1 MTVASPEAHRKYAG
15 SLLTVTRSARKPAE
29 RPVTWLTL
37 VYRVPSEPTRH
48 RAAVWRRLRTMG
60 AVYVQNSVAVLP
72 RSPERERALR
82 TLRNE
87 IVEKMEGKAYLLTST
102 ALAGE
107 TDLVAT
113 VNAARDDE
121 YEEILDKCRDFH
133 AEIDKESA
141 KQHFTYGE
149 LEENEEDLHKLEG
162 WFAKVVARDA
172 LGASK
177 RPEVEQALVG
187 CARALEE
194 FAAQVYAADQNS

>member
-121 YEEILDKCRDFH
+121 YEEHDEQDDGDDELCVFEQVVLEVS
-133 AEIDKESA
+133 AEPA
-141 KQHFTYGE
+141 CAGC
-149 LEENEEDLHKLEG
+149 EDVLIG
-162 WFAKVVARDA
+162 
-172 LGASK
+172 
-177 RPEVEQALVG
+177 
-187 CARALEE
+187 
-194 FAAQVYAADQNS
+194 

>member
-1 MTVASPEAHRKYAG
+1 VATKSKTAAA
-15 SLLTVTRSARKPAE
+15 SASAP

-37 VYRVPSEPTRH
+37 VYRVPTEPTRH

-60 AVYVQNSVAVLP
+60 AVYLQNSVAVVP
-72 RSPERERALR
+72 RSTERERALR

-87 IVEKMEGKAYLLTST
+87 IVEKMNGKAYLLTST
-102 ALAGE
+102 TLAGE

-113 VNAARDDE
+113 INAARDDE

-133 AEIDKESA
+133 AELDKETA
-141 KQHFTYGE
+141 KKHFTYGE
-149 LEENEEDLHKLEG
+149 LEENEEDLHKLQG

-177 RPEVEQALVG
+177 RQEVDDALVG
-187 CARALEE
+187 CAQALED
-194 FAAQVYAADQNS
+194 FAAQVYAADTNS

>member
-1 MTVASPEAHRKYAG
+1 
-15 SLLTVTRSARKPAE
+15 
-29 RPVTWLTL
+29 VTWLTL

-60 AVYVQNSVAVLP
+60 AVYVQNSVAVIP
-72 RSPERERALR
+72 SSSERERALR
-82 TLRNE
+82 ALRNE
-87 IVEKMEGKAYLLTST
+87 IVEKMDGKAYLLTST

-141 KQHFTYGE
+141 VQHFTYGE
-149 LEENEEDLHKLEG
+149 LEENEEDLHKLER
-162 WFAKVVARDA
+162 WYAKVVARDA
-172 LGASK
+172 LGAGK
-177 RPEVEQALVG
+177 RQEVQDALLG
-187 CARALEE
+187 CAHALEE
-194 FAAQVYAADQNS
+194 FAAQVYAADTNS

>member
-1 MTVASPEAHRKYAG
+1 MTVANPEAHRKYAG

-87 IVEKMEGKAYLLTST
+87 IVEKMAGKAYLLTYW
-102 ALAGE
+102 ADCLYAQP
-107 TDLVAT
+107 
-113 VNAARDDE
+113 
-121 YEEILDKCRDFH
+121 Y
-133 AEIDKESA
+133 
-141 KQHFTYGE
+141 Q
-149 LEENEEDLHKLEG
+149 
-162 WFAKVVARDA
+162 RDA
-172 LGASK
+172 LIASYG
-177 RPEVEQALVG
+177 EDAGNAV
-187 CARALEE
+187 
-194 FAAQVYAADQNS
+194 VYAETFQFALDGRRPDADSAAHFFPMVSEEGIQRIFGS